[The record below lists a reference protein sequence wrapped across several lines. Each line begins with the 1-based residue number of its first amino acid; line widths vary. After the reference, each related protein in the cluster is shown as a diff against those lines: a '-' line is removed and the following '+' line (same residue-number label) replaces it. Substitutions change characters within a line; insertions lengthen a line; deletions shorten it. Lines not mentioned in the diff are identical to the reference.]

1 MNTVLESARRT
12 LRLEGDAIHAAAG
25 RLDGAFEAAVDL
37 LASAGR
43 VIVTGIG
50 KSGAVAQKIAGTL
63 TSTGT
68 PATWVHPI
76 ESLHG
81 DLGLVSNDSVA
92 LMLSKSGETEE
103 LFGLVGALA
112 RRGIPIVA
120 ITGRPT
126 SSLGRAAQVVID
138 GAVAE
143 EACPHDLAPTT
154 STAVALALG
163 DALAVALLERKGFRS
178 EDFAELHPGGSLGRR
193 LLLRVADVMVAPEH
207 LVSEQATMREVIVAL
222 AHGRGI
228 APVLADGTL
237 TGVITAGDLTRLA
250 ERTDDYLGL
259 RAVDVMTTSPE
270 TVSVDDLAAAALG
283 RLERRGIIAAP
294 VLDGTGAVVGIL
306 HLHDLLRAGA
316 A

>member
-1 MNTVLESARRT
+1 MSDLLASAQRT
-12 LRLEGDAIHAAAG
+12 LRLEGEAILAAAG
-25 RLDGAFEAAVDL
+25 RLDGAFDAAVEL
-37 LASAGR
+37 LAGAGR

-50 KSGAVAQKIAGTL
+50 KSGAIAQKIAGTL

-68 PATWVHPI
+68 PASWLHPI

-92 LMLSKSGETEE
+92 IMLSKSGETEE
-103 LFGLVGALA
+103 LFGLVSALA
-112 RRGIPIVA
+112 RRGIPIIA
-120 ITGRPT
+120 ITGRPDST
-126 SSLGRAAQVVID
+126 LGRAARVVLD

-178 EDFAELHPGGSLGRR
+178 EDFAELHPGGMLGRR
-193 LLLRVADVMVAPEH
+193 LLLRVADVMVPPDH
-207 LVSEQATMREVIVAL
+207 LVPPGATMRAVIVAL

-228 APVLADGTL
+228 APVIDEGQLV
-237 TGVITAGDLTRLA
+237 GVITAGDLTRLA
-250 ERTDDYLGL
+250 ERTDDYLAL
-259 RAVDVMTTSPE
+259 RATDVMTTTPE
-270 TVSVDDLAAAALG
+270 TVADGDLAASALG
-283 RLERRGIIAAP
+283 RLERRGIAAAP
-294 VLDGTGAVVGIL
+294 VLDPTGTVVGIL